1 MENYASLLSTLR
13 RIYLNVY
20 LLCKFHQSIKRHLKV
35 CRHLIITHSKLAQLR
50 SVSVPAR
57 WLQWKPRHS
66 THVHTH
72 NHTHVHTHNHTHAE
86 LPRSGGSDAGGLGGR
101 SWRLGVRCWRLN
113 TRSSIYIKFHQ
124 YNQANQ
130 HDTTYRHYIVY
141 LNNFRTLMF
150 R

>member
-20 LLCKFHQSIKRHLKV
+20 LLCKFHESIKRHLKV

-72 NHTHVHTHNHTHAE
+72 NHTHVHTHNHTHVQH
-86 LPRSGGSDAGGLGGR
+86 PQSDGTTHMYTHPQPTHVHAHPQVKI
-101 SWRLGVRCWRLN
+101 SWHSTHVHTHN
-113 TRSSIYIKFHQ
+113 P
-124 YNQANQ
+124 
-130 HDTTYRHYIVY
+130 
-141 LNNFRTLMF
+141 
-150 R
+150 